1 MITLYGAGPFF
12 GLPDPSPFAMKAETL
27 LRMSKLPFDK
37 KQMSRSKAP
46 KGKIP
51 YIEDDGKLL
60 GDSTFIRWH
69 LEQKYRIDFDAM
81 LTAEQRAVAWA
92 FEKMAEDH
100 LYWAIIDTR
109 WTDSAN
115 FARGPE
121 DFFRAAPA
129 PIRPLVMA
137 MIKRQVR
144 KALHSHGM
152 GRHSPNEIA
161 ALGSRS
167 LGAIAD
173 YLADKP
179 FFMGVEPTGADAT
192 IFAFVAGAMCP
203 VFKSPIQQAA
213 ASHDN
218 LRGYVSRMTARFYPE
233 RDEIA
238 GCKAAA

>member
-92 FEKMAEDH
+92 F
-100 LYWAIIDTR
+100 
-109 WTDSAN
+109 
-115 FARGPE
+115 
-121 DFFRAAPA
+121 
-129 PIRPLVMA
+129 
-137 MIKRQVR
+137 
-144 KALHSHGM
+144 
-152 GRHSPNEIA
+152 
-161 ALGSRS
+161 
-167 LGAIAD
+167 
-173 YLADKP
+173 
-179 FFMGVEPTGADAT
+179 
-192 IFAFVAGAMCP
+192 
-203 VFKSPIQQAA
+203 
-213 ASHDN
+213 
-218 LRGYVSRMTARFYPE
+218 VSRMTARFYPE